1 MILSPSSPWTPV
13 RLPQLPQKCLFF
25 PFWLRIMF
33 RNNPHFFFFF
43 LVFSNPEQF
52 FILSLPLTSSHI
64 FESTFHRAT
73 LKLYPTSV
81 SSRSDSCHEFLA
93 GMLQKWCCILS
104 DNIRLCDSDFSHHGW
119 CSPSSAGHV
128 AVCWL
133 SLLWNNYF
141 PFVID

>member
-1 MILSPSSPWTPV
+1 MGIFLKKFQPPRTVTRVVPSTTLPPYTPPHRRVHSTDDIVTIQSMNSSPTSPAAPEV
-13 RLPQLPQKCLFF
+13 SFF
-25 PFWLRIMF
+25 PFLAQDYVQKQ
-33 RNNPHFFFFF
+33 PPLFFFFF

-93 GMLQKWCCILS
+93 GMLQK
-104 DNIRLCDSDFSHHGW
+104 
-119 CSPSSAGHV
+119 
-128 AVCWL
+128 
-133 SLLWNNYF
+133 
-141 PFVID
+141 